1 MLVTFILHQKYY
13 VYAPSTNGVIPSLDP
28 LTGLNGTKLSHKSK
42 PPKERIQHPEPI
54 QQSIRS
60 KSISNCLERSSF
72 SELRNV
78 ISKFKSRKGQIE
90 TEATVSS

>member
-1 MLVTFILHQKYY
+1 MLVTFISFTKNITFTHLLR
-13 VYAPSTNGVIPSLDP
+13 VIPSLDP
-28 LTGLNGTKLSHKSK
+28 LTGLNGTKLSHKLK

-54 QQSIRS
+54 QQSICS
-60 KSISNCLERSSF
+60 KSISNCLERSNF